1 MVLKLRMLW
10 KDSFIQKIRDD
21 RMNVLMIIFLGL
33 DQKVAIEREYV
44 TNLIKIFILYLHMK
58 TDRIKLMEFLMENS

>member
-33 DQKVAIEREYV
+33 D
-44 TNLIKIFILYLHMK
+44 
-58 TDRIKLMEFLMENS
+58 